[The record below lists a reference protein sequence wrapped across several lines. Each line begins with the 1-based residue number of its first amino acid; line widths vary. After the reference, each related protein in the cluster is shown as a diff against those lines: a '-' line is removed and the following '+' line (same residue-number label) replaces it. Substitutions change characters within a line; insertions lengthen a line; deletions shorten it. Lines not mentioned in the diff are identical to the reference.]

1 MKRQKLKSKR
11 PWPDRFPDEWRGWKF
26 DYSLTYR
33 SAFAHNT
40 ADWDDFIFGSR
51 RQIKLE
57 IKRRQAEARAKD
69 FRDMLG
75 VPK

>member
-33 SAFAHNT
+33 SAVAHNT
-40 ADWDDFIFGSR
+40 ADWDDFIFGIR
-51 RQIKLE
+51 RQIKL
-57 IKRRQAEARAKD
+57 
-69 FRDMLG
+69 
-75 VPK
+75 